1 MTTVQESPRRAD
13 KHGDVQ
19 GEEHTLCAQPPRA
32 GHHADSAD
40 IQRRHRQ
47 GDAHAREGAR
57 KLPNAD
63 EAHEGDN
70 ADKRRQRREQ
80 RNGDRSDQDN
90 SGRDRLRK
98 ITPGL
103 PRCPTRGMIVG
114 SGARG
119 EDSGKK

>member
-1 MTTVQESPRRAD
+1 MYRA
-13 KHGDVQ
+13 KSIPSVPSH
-19 GEEHTLCAQPPRA
+19 HAQVT
-32 GHHADSAD
+32 HADSAD

-47 GDAHAREGAR
+47 CDAHAREGAR
-57 KLPNAD
+57 EFPNAD

-70 ADKRRQRREQ
+70 ADERGQRREQ
-80 RNGDRSDQDN
+80 RNGNRSNQDN
-90 SGRDRLRK
+90 SGRDRLRE

-103 PRCPTRGMIVG
+103 PRCPTCGMIVA